1 MTHGEWQID
10 PKTGERYRMVGD
22 IKEYEMMIQTNAGLI
37 PESQLAEHNARQ
49 RAIKEAEAQRIA
61 AELKAE
67 QERPKK
73 TCPLRDG
80 LNTTCGGDKCAF
92 YLDDHCAL
100 AQISDRP
107 PAKKTEG
114 LKCPLNYCYVC
125 HESCALFS
133 NGGCKI
139 IDFVKGLKQ
148 PGKE

>member
-1 MTHGEWQID
+1 MTHDEWKIE
-10 PKTGERYRMVGD
+10 PETGKRYRRIGNS
-22 IKEYEMMIQTNAGLI
+22 IEYEMMIQTDAGLI
-37 PESQLAEHNARQ
+37 PESQLAEHNSRMREQ
-49 RAIKEAEAQRIA
+49 REAEQKRIA

-80 LNTTCGGDKCAF
+80 LNTTCGGNTCAF
-92 YLDDHCAL
+92 YFDDHCAL

-107 PAKKTEG
+107 PAKKTKG

-125 HESCALFS
+125 HESCVLFS

>member
-1 MTHGEWQID
+1 MMHDEWKIE
-10 PKTGERYRMVGD
+10 PETGKRYRRIGNS
-22 IKEYEMMIQTNAGLI
+22 IEYEMLIQTDAGLI
-37 PESQLAEHNARQ
+37 PESQLAEHNSRMREQ
-49 RAIKEAEAQRIA
+49 REAEQKRIA

-92 YLDDHCAL
+92 YLDNYCAL

-107 PAKKTEG
+107 PAKKTKG